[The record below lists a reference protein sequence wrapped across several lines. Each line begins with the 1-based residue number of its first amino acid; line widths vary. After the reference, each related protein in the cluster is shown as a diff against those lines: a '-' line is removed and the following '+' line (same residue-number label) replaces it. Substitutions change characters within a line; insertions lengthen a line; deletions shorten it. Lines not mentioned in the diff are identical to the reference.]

1 MIKPTDKVEEL
12 LEKYPGIN
20 QFLLE
25 KGIVCV
31 KCGEPFWGSLEQ
43 LITNKG
49 MDINSVMADINA
61 HFKDDEK
68 N

>member
-1 MIKPTDKVEEL
+1 MIKPSDRIEKL

-20 QFLLE
+20 AFLLE

-43 LITNKG
+43 LIKSKG
-49 MDINSVMADINA
+49 MDVDEVINHLNQRFGDN
-61 HFKDDEK
+61 